1 MSSDPFQE
9 VARDLQR
16 LRQISQSSS
25 ANTNEEV
32 RLLRIELNRRDAK
45 EHHLVSLVEF
55 HKKRENT
62 WRTKVEELAQT
73 NESQIFALQQQEEQ
87 LMQHQEH
94 QEQQQQQQLA
104 TVSSST
110 EMLDVLKSKWEEV
123 KRHQTELTE
132 NRLKL
137 EAEAANLA
145 LREQNFQKE
154 SALSSAKAMAAA
166 AFVPNVSAG
175 GGGGDEAAVVRRLKK
190 EMFMLR
196 KDHSSTK
203 EELEYLTAEYSDNKM
218 KLERSTTRIS
228 SLKEQND
235 VLRQERHRW
244 LEKANTASFSP
255 TFSSTSLL
263 DNIKRVAAK
272 HPRDRHPFVAEVD
285 SDMEVGKDA
294 ARQQWGQKKHL
305 SPRESPRA
313 AKESL
318 PRESLHSSSRGETKR
333 RSGSSSRQQSS
344 RKEEEEQQQEEEER
358 RQEHDIIFMKK
369 EIANIRR
376 EYDEKLATS
385 KIKIESEAALA
396 LMASENSMR
405 EEYRLEVSRYQERER
420 AAREEMTRLGHT
432 VQHLLS
438 KKKRGAKKSTTS
450 RSTNLSTPR

>member
-25 ANTNEEV
+25 ADTNEEV

-87 LMQHQEH
+87 LLQHQEQ

-104 TVSSST
+104 TVSSSS

-145 LREQNFQKE
+145 LREQNFQQE
-154 SALSSAKAMAAA
+154 STLSSVKAMAAA

-175 GGGGDEAAVVRRLKK
+175 GEGGDEAAIIRRLKK

-203 EELEYLTAEYSDNKM
+203 EELEYLTAKYSDNKM

-244 LEKANTASFSP
+244 LEKANTAPSP
-255 TFSSTSLL
+255 TLL

-294 ARQQWGQKKHL
+294 ARQQWEEKKYL
-305 SPRESPRA
+305 SPRESTRA

-344 RKEEEEQQQEEEER
+344 RKEEEGR

-376 EYDEKLATS
+376 EYDEKLAMS
-385 KIKIESEAALA
+385 KIKIEREAALA

-432 VQHLLS
+432 VQHLVS
-438 KKKRGAKKSTTS
+438 KKKKGAKKSATS
-450 RSTNLSTPR
+450 RSTNLSTPEK